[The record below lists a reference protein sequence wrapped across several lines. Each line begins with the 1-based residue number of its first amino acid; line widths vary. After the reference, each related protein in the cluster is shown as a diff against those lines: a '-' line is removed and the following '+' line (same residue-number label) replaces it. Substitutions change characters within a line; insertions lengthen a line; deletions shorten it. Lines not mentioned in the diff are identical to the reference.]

1 MCRKLIGVVCFGL
14 AIGLTA
20 SVTVAGVSYTDPL
33 GGWTYIYTGD
43 QAATQ
48 FDACLDGT
56 WNHYDAAGGASD
68 AWDGSAPG
76 QVGSAGTGSAPGG
89 AGVFTEADTTFLRIQ
104 DCGDPRDAGG
114 GWADPSN
121 RKLTFC
127 RDLGRDTGVNG
138 GTILNTGVTLSFRA
152 RIPTTPPLDNYYPD
166 GGTANVAWTTRGY
179 NIHDSGYGT
188 FGIKQGTGGNGVVCF
203 SLAMDSDEGDIPAN
217 GLVMNKLNGAAAS
230 GNVDSYDSGGTVN
243 VLTVS
248 DPTQWHEFW
257 IQIVADTS
265 GGGTHKVTIW
275 KDGNAGNPD
284 GVFHVTA
291 GDKDEYDFNG
301 YLVMSLGRTAIGGAQ
316 DVDFFAYKPGL
327 ISPGAADPE
336 KARAVNPTPDT
347 TVNVNKAIPL
357 SWLPGKSAKFHDVYF
372 GTDRANVSDAGISD
386 TTGIYR
392 VRLSAASYSPPEGVE
407 LGKTY
412 YWRIDEVEANG
423 TTIHKGEVWSFT
435 VTPYVLV
442 DDMESY
448 GAVDA
453 PGQPRS
459 RIWYAWSD
467 GYGWTNPAPGNHGNG
482 TGAMIDLASTPVNSG
497 SQSLRFDYDND
508 GSFVNI
514 FGESTKPYYSELKR
528 TFDPPQ
534 DWAAHG
540 VKALSLW
547 FRGYPAYFGSFVEAP
562 AGTYTMTAGG
572 ADIGGTSDQCHF
584 AFKEVSGASR
594 VVARVLSVS
603 NTHTDAK
610 AGVMIRDS
618 LDADSAGAMVYITP
632 GGTIALGYRDIA
644 GASASVVGQ
653 VSGITAPQWVK
664 VERELGGIIRGYY
677 SADGTTWT
685 QIGTSVATVTMNI
698 PVYVGLALT
707 SHNTSQKCVA
717 QFSNVSFPDTTVGP
731 QWSDQDVGIISNLA
745 EPMYVAI
752 SSGNGKTGIVYHDD
766 PNATLINAW
775 TEWNIELKKFS
786 DQGVSLANV
795 DKMFIGFG
803 NKANPKSGGTG
814 TMYFDDIRLYPP
826 RCILDKLTGLEADL
840 TKDCTVDVA
849 DLEIVAQEWL
859 KADYTVATVAPK
871 DANLALYYKFENNA
885 VDSSGKGI
893 SGTATGSPT
902 YGSGVFGQ
910 AISLNGSNYI
920 NSGKPALLNF
930 GLGDWSVCAWVKT
943 SQTDKGTVFANG
955 GDETGGIRYT
965 MCIGEVTAGAVT
977 VTTDDDVTKVQ
988 ATSTATVNNNQW
1000 HHVIALRNGLTLR
1013 VYVDG
1018 VLDGSN
1024 ALPAGYDLSGTSQHN
1039 AYVGAITD
1047 HTDATGNTLEK
1058 FYSGL
1063 IDDLRIYNYALS
1075 DPEAGYLATK
1085 GAGGLYFP
1093 LQSVANLYDQEPQN
1107 QKKVNFKDLAIL
1119 AEQWLVQQLWP

>member
-1 MCRKLIGVVCFGL
+1 MMCGKLVYAVCIGFVMS
-14 AIGLTA
+14 LTGSA
-20 SVTVAGVSYTDPL
+20 AVAGISYAEPL
-33 GGWTYIYTGD
+33 GGWTYIYTGEK
-43 QAATQ
+43 AAPAPT
-48 FDACLDGT
+48 AALDGT
-56 WNHYDAAGGASD
+56 WDHKEAAGGSD

-89 AGVFTEADTTFLRIQ
+89 AGVFTEAGTTFLRIQ

-121 RKLTFC
+121 RKLTLC
-127 RDLGRDTGVNG
+127 RDLGQDAGVNG
-138 GTILNTGVTLSFRA
+138 GTILNDGVTLSFRA

-166 GGTANVAWTTRGY
+166 GGSANVAWTTRGY
-179 NIHDSGYGT
+179 NIHDDGYGG
-188 FGIKQGTGGNGVVCF
+188 FGVKQGTGGNGVVCF
-203 SLAMDSDEGDIPAN
+203 SLALDGDEGDIPAN
-217 GLVMNKLNGAAAS
+217 GLVMNKLNGTAAS
-230 GNVDSYDSGGTVN
+230 ANVDSYDSGGTVN
-243 VLTVS
+243 ILTGF

-257 IQIVADTS
+257 IQIVADTP

-275 KDGNAGNPD
+275 IDGNTGAPD
-284 GVFHVTA
+284 GIFHVTA
-291 GDKDEYDFNG
+291 GTKDEYDFNG

-327 ISPGAADPE
+327 ISPAASDPE
-336 KARAVNPTPDT
+336 KARAVNPIPDT
-347 TVNVNKAIPL
+347 TVGVLEAIPL
-357 SWLPGKSAKFHDVYF
+357 SWLPGKSAQFHDVYF
-372 GTDRANVSDAGISD
+372 GIDKADVSDADKSD

-392 VRLSAASYSPPEGVE
+392 GRKSAASYSPPEGVE

-412 YWRIDEVEANG
+412 YWRIDEIEANG
-423 TTIHKGEVWSFT
+423 TPHKGEVWSFT
-435 VTPYVLV
+435 VTPYILV
-442 DDMESY
+442 DDFEDY
-448 GAVDA
+448 NDLTNL
-453 PGQPRS
+453 
-459 RIWYAWSD
+459 IYLTWID
-467 GYGWTNPAPGNHGNG
+467 GYGSPGQGIPGNG
-482 TGAMIDLASTPVNSG
+482 TGSTVGNTDPPYAEQTIVRPGSAQSMPLGYNNSG
-497 SQSLRFDYDND
+497 TAKLSEAIAKIND
-508 GSFVNI
+508 
-514 FGESTKPYYSELKR
+514 LKSGR
-528 TFDPPQ
+528 
-534 DWAAHG
+534 DWTTHG

-547 FRGYPAYFGSFVEAP
+547 FRGYPAYMGSFIEAP
-562 AGTYTMTAGG
+562 AGTYAVTAGG
-572 ADIGGTSDQCHF
+572 TDIGGTSDQCHF
-584 AFKEVSGASR
+584 AYKEVSGAST
-594 VVARVLSVS
+594 VVAKVLSVS

-632 GGTIALGYRDIA
+632 GGAIALGYRDTA

-653 VSGITAPQWVK
+653 VTGIAAPQWLK
-664 VERELGGIIRGYY
+664 IERALGGIIRGYY

-685 QIGTSVATVTMNI
+685 QIGTSIATVTMNL
-698 PVYVGLALT
+698 PVYVGLAVT
-707 SHNTSQKCVA
+707 SHNTSQKCAA
-717 QFSNVSFPDTTVGP
+717 QFSNVSFPDTSVGP
-731 QWSDQDVGIISNLA
+731 QWSDQDVGIISNKA

-752 SSGNGKTGIVYHDD
+752 PSGNGKTGIVYHDD

-775 TEWNIELKKFS
+775 TEWNIDLKKFS

-826 RCILDKLTGLEADL
+826 RCILDKLTGLEADF

-849 DLEIVAQEWL
+849 DLQIVAQEWL
-859 KADYTVATVAPK
+859 KADYTVATAAPK

-893 SGTATGSPT
+893 NGTATGSPT
-902 YGSGVFGQ
+902 YASGALGQ

-920 NSGKPALLNF
+920 NCGKPALLNF
-930 GLGDWSVCAWVKT
+930 GLGNWSIAAWVKT

-955 GDETGGIRYT
+955 GDETGGIRYAV
-965 MCIGEVTAGAVT
+965 CVGEITGGAVT
-977 VTTDDDVTKVQ
+977 VTTDDNVTKVQ
-988 ATSTATVNNNQW
+988 ATGVTTVNNNQW
-1000 HHVIALRNGLTLR
+1000 HHVIALRDGLALR

-1024 ALPAGYDLSGTSQHN
+1024 ALPASYDLSGASQHN

-1063 IDDLRIYNYALS
+1063 IDDLHIYNYALS
-1075 DPEAGYLATK
+1075 APEAGYLATK
-1085 GAGGLYFP
+1085 GSSGLYFP

-1107 QKKVNFKDLAIL
+1107 QKKVNFKDLAVL
-1119 AEQWLVQQLWP
+1119 ADTWLVQQLWP

>member
-1 MCRKLIGVVCFGL
+1 MCRKLISVVCFGI

-20 SVTVAGVSYTDPL
+20 PVAVAGVSYTDPA
-33 GGWTYIYTGD
+33 GGWTYIFTGD
-43 QAATQ
+43 KVATQ

-56 WNHYDAAGGASD
+56 WNHNDAAAGGSD

-89 AGVFTEADTTFLRIQ
+89 AGVFTEAGTTFLRIQ
-104 DCGDPRDAGG
+104 DCGDPRDSGG

-127 RDLGRDTGVNG
+127 RDLGRDAGVNG

-179 NIHDSGYGT
+179 NIHDDGYGG
-188 FGIKQGTGGNGVVCF
+188 FGIKQGTGGDGVVCF
-203 SLAMDSDEGDIPAN
+203 SLAMDADEGDIPGN

-230 GNVDSYDSGGTVN
+230 ANVDSYDTGGTAN
-243 VLTVS
+243 MLTGF

-275 KDGNAGNPD
+275 KDGNIGNPD

-291 GDKDEYDFNG
+291 GTKDEYDFNG

-336 KARAVNPTPDT
+336 KARAVNPIPDT
-347 TVNVNKAIPL
+347 TVNALDAIPL
-357 SWLPGKSAKFHDVYF
+357 TWLPGKSAKFHDAYF
-372 GTDRANVSDAGISD
+372 GIDRTLVANASISD

-392 VRLSAASYSPPEGVE
+392 GRLSAASYGPPEGVA

-412 YWRIDEVEANG
+412 YWRVDEIEANG
-423 TTIHKGEVWSFT
+423 TTHKGEVWSFT
-435 VTPYVLV
+435 TMPYVLV
-442 DDMESY
+442 DDFEDYNDFKPDRVFDTWADGYSAADPAN
-448 GAVDA
+448 GSVVGHLDA
-453 PGQPRS
+453 PFAEQDIIHEGKQ
-459 RIWYAWSD
+459 
-467 GYGWTNPAPGNHGNG
+467 
-482 TGAMIDLASTPVNSG
+482 AMPFSYDNSG
-497 SQSLRFDYDND
+497 TVKTAKL
-508 GSFVNI
+508 
-514 FGESTKPYYSELKR
+514 SEAAAKISDLKSGR
-528 TFDPPQ
+528 
-534 DWAAHG
+534 DWTTHG

-572 ADIGGTSDQCHF
+572 TDIGGTSDQCHF
-584 AFKEVSGASR
+584 AFKEVSGASS
-594 VVARVLSVS
+594 VVAKVLSVS

-632 GGTIALGYRDIA
+632 GGAIALGYRDSA
-644 GASASVVGQ
+644 GASSTVVGQ
-653 VSGITAPQWVK
+653 VSGITAPQWLK
-664 VERELGGIIRGYY
+664 IERALGGLIRGYY

-685 QIGTSVATVTMNI
+685 QIGTAIATVTMNV
-698 PVYVGLALT
+698 PVYVGLAVT
-707 SHNTSQKCVA
+707 GHNTSQKCVA
-717 QFSNVSFPDTTVGP
+717 QFSNVSFPDTSVGP
-731 QWSDQDVGIISNLA
+731 QWSDQDVGMISNIA

-766 PNATLINAW
+766 PNATLINVW
-775 TEWNIELKKFS
+775 TEWNIELKEFS
-786 DQGVSLANV
+786 AAGVNLADV
-795 DKMFIGFG
+795 DKMLIGFG

-814 TMYFDDIRLYPP
+814 TMYFDDVRLYPP
-826 RCILDKLTGLEADL
+826 RCILDKLTGLEADF
-840 TKDCTVDVA
+840 TDDCTVDVA
-849 DLEIVAQEWL
+849 DLQIVAQEWL

-893 SGTATGSPT
+893 NGTATGSPT
-902 YGSGVFGQ
+902 YASGALGQ

-920 NSGKPALLNF
+920 NCGKPALLNF
-930 GLGDWSVCAWVKT
+930 GLGNWSIAAWVKT

-955 GDETGGIRYT
+955 GDETGGIRYAV
-965 MCIGEVTAGAVT
+965 CVGEITAGAVT
-977 VTTDDDVTKVQ
+977 VTTDDNVTKVQ
-988 ATSTATVNNNQW
+988 ATGVTTVNNNQW
-1000 HHVIALRNGLTLR
+1000 HHVIALRDGLALR

-1018 VLDGSN
+1018 VLDVSN
-1024 ALPAGYDLSGTSQHN
+1024 ALPAGYDLSGVSQHN

-1063 IDDLRIYNYALS
+1063 IDDLRIYNYALP
-1075 DPEAGYLATK
+1075 DAEAGYLATK
-1085 GAGGLYFP
+1085 GASGLYFP
-1093 LQSVANLYDQEPQN
+1093 LVSVANLYDQEPQN
-1107 QKKVNFKDLAIL
+1107 QKKVNFKDLAVL
-1119 AEQWLVQQLWP
+1119 ADQWLVQQLWP